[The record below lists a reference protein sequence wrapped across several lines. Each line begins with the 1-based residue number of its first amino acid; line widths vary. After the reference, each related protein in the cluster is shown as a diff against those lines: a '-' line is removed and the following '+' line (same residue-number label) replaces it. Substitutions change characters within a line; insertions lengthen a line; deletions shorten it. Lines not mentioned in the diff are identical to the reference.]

1 MGLAARDK
9 IVKGYSLE
17 KQANE
22 YLALYRELLANQ
34 RHNQPTLAASQDNG
48 SGLSLLENQKVA
60 LVAIQAGQIALAKER
75 KTALELNNKVIQ
87 TETQVQAAQA
97 KLQTTQA
104 QLQTTQA
111 QLQTTQAKLQTTQ
124 AKLQTTQ
131 AQLQTTQAQLQT
143 TQAEVEAMRSSK
155 FWKMRQLWV
164 DAKSYMGLDS

>member
-87 TETQVQAAQA
+87 TQTQVQA
-97 KLQTTQA
+97 TQA

-111 QLQTTQAKLQTTQ
+111 Q
-124 AKLQTTQ
+124 LQTTQ

-164 DAKSYMGLDS
+164 GAKSYMGLDS